1 MKRML
6 LSALLGMV
14 LACIMPA
21 ALASGINNY
30 FIIPDSDTRLL
41 TEEELW
47 GWQYEA
53 VGYIYNEIFARHGRP
68 FRAGEKY
75 DVYFRSQAWYQVNS
89 QYRYGLLNSVEQ
101 ANERLAHQVLEDMRA
116 RNTLNPQGRPLPL
129 SNAQANPQTV
139 LDFRAYDL
147 SPNQKLDVY
156 SGPGTGYYRSQTARP
171 ASPPTVQYG
180 LPGGK
185 TAGWPSPMKPT
196 AAAAVSAIST

>member
-68 FRAGEKY
+68 FR
-75 DVYFRSQAWYQVNS
+75 
-89 QYRYGLLNSVEQ
+89 
-101 ANERLAHQVLEDMRA
+101 
-116 RNTLNPQGRPLPL
+116 
-129 SNAQANPQTV
+129 
-139 LDFRAYDL
+139 
-147 SPNQKLDVY
+147 
-156 SGPGTGYYRSQTARP
+156 SGASYRSV
-171 ASPPTVQYG
+171 ASTDRWSHTV
-180 LPGGK
+180 
-185 TAGWPSPMKPT
+185 
-196 AAAAVSAIST
+196 STTRQIKA

>member
-21 ALASGINNY
+21 ALASGLNNY

-116 RNTLNPQGRPLPL
+116 RNTLNPQGRSLPL
-129 SNAQANPQTV
+129 GKAQANPQTV

-156 SGPGTGYYRSQTARP
+156 SGPGHGI
-171 ASPPTVQYG
+171 
-180 LPGGK
+180 LPIRKRQGQRLYQRFSMDCRAGK
-185 TAGWPSPMKPT
+185 RLAGHRL
-196 AAAAVSAIST
+196 

>member
-21 ALASGINNY
+21 ALASGLNNY

-89 QYRYGLLNSVEQ
+89 QYRYGLPTALNRPTSVWRTRCWRTC
-101 ANERLAHQVLEDMRA
+101 A
-116 RNTLNPQGRPLPL
+116 
-129 SNAQANPQTV
+129 
-139 LDFRAYDL
+139 
-147 SPNQKLDVY
+147 
-156 SGPGTGYYRSQTARP
+156 PGTR
-171 ASPPTVQYG
+171 
-180 LPGGK
+180 
-185 TAGWPSPMKPT
+185 
-196 AAAAVSAIST
+196 